1 MREVCI
7 DVKTEPHLLPL
18 ANDNLGQIRGNI
30 ADNARLD
37 VSGVGVW
44 GPTEKTFLDVRI
56 TNPNSPTHIGK
67 EIHQVYREQEREK
80 KVAYN
85 ERVIQVEKGT
95 FTPIVFS
102 TFGGMGQEAIRFHKR
117 LALLISMKR
126 GEEYSHVLNFIR
138 TRLRFCLLRSILTCL
153 RGVRGKQAKDRLT
166 PISNLSFNLIQFD
179 DE

>member
-1 MREVCI
+1 M
-7 DVKTEPHLLPL
+7 
-18 ANDNLGQIRGNI
+18 
-30 ADNARLD
+30 
-37 VSGVGVW
+37 
-44 GPTEKTFLDVRI
+44 EKTFLDVRI
-56 TNPNSPTHIGK
+56 TNPNSPSHIGK

-153 RGVRGKQAKDRLT
+153 RGIRGKQVKDRLT
-166 PISNLSFNLIQFD
+166 PISNLSFNLIQF
-179 DE
+179 E